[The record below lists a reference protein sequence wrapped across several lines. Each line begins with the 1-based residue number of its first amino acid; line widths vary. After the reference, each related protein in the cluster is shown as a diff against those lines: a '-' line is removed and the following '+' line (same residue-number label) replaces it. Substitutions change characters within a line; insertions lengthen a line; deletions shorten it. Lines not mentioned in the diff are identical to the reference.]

1 MTRGLWLLG
10 GLAALALAA
19 VGVVLP
25 LLPTV
30 PFLLL
35 AAFCFARS
43 SERLHSW
50 LLNHPVFGPPIMDW
64 EERGAISRRAKWLA
78 SASILAALG
87 SAVLFGFAPWV
98 IGLQILVLSAVLIF
112 IWSRPEG

>member
-1 MTRGLWLLG
+1 MTRGLWLAG
-10 GLAALALAA
+10 GLVALGLGA

-43 SERLHSW
+43 SERLHQW
-50 LLNHPVFGPPIMDW
+50 LLGHHTFGPPIRDW
-64 EERGAISRRAKWLA
+64 EERGAIGRRAKWIATVSMAGSVIVTLGLGLPGLA
-78 SASILAALG
+78 V
-87 SAVLFGFAPWV
+87 AVQV
-98 IGLQILVLSAVLIF
+98 VVLTAVGVF
-112 IWSRPEG
+112 IWTRPEG